1 MKIYLIGDLK
11 YSFERTKE
19 VIESGV
25 DLFQLRVKD
34 IDKNKIIQEA
44 LRYKDVCEKNGVTFI
59 INDYVEIAKRVDAN
73 GLHLGQD
80 DMSLSEAKKEFG
92 KIIGVSCRSIEEAK
106 RAKDGGASYIGVGA
120 VYPTKTKENAK
131 VIGLEGLKQIKEAVD
146 IDIVA
151 IGGID
156 ERNFKDIEKLGIDC
170 IAISSALLEKE
181 NPKKIINT
189 IKGGK

>member
-11 YSFERTKE
+11 YSFERTKD

-25 DLFQLRVKD
+25 DLFQLRLKD
-34 IDKNKIIQEA
+34 LDKEMIIKEA
-44 LRYKDVCEKNGVTFI
+44 FRYKEICEKNGVTFI
-59 INDYVEIAKRVDAN
+59 INDYVEIAKTVDAD

-80 DMSLSEAKKEFG
+80 DMSLTDAKKEFG

-106 RAKDGGASYIGVGA
+106 IAKDSGASYIGVGA

-131 VIGLEGLKQIKEAVD
+131 VIGLDGLKQIKEAVD

-156 ERNFKDIEKLGIDC
+156 KRNFKDIEQLGIDS
-170 IAISSALLEKE
+170 IAISSALLEADD
-181 NPKKIINT
+181 PKKIINT

>member
-25 DLFQLRVKD
+25 DLFQLRLKD
-34 IDKNKIIQEA
+34 LDKEMIIKEA
-44 LRYKDVCEKNGVTFI
+44 FRYKEVCENNGVIFI
-59 INDYVEIAKRVDAN
+59 INDYVEIANIVDAN
-73 GLHLGQD
+73 GVHLGQD
-80 DMSLSEAKKEFG
+80 DMSLAEAKKEFD
-92 KIIGVSCRSIEEAK
+92 KIIGISCRSVEEAK
-106 RAKDGGASYIGVGA
+106 RAKEEGASYIGVGA

-131 VIGLEGLKQIKEAVD
+131 VIGLEGVQKIKEAVD
-146 IDIVA
+146 MDIVA

-156 ERNFKDIEKLGIDC
+156 EKNFKDIQKLGINT
-170 IAISSALLEKE
+170 IAISSALLEADD
-181 NPKKIINT
+181 PKRIINT